1 MHHQAYKTDSV
12 SLRLD
17 LSDIP
22 SQADESLEYQTDDSG
37 RLRDKDMAQVDV

>member
-37 RLRDKDMAQVDV
+37 RRGDKDMAQVDV